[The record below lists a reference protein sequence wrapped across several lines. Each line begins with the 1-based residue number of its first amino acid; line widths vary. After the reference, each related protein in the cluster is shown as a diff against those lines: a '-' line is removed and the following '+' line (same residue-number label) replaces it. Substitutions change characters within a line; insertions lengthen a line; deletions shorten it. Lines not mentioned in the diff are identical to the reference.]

1 MQPGRHTG
9 STRSLNSPGKE
20 AASSEKWTTSES
32 MWRFMGMKRHHADTT
47 MSHAMAKEVVLNW
60 LAPNAARW
68 VVSQN
73 STSRLASAGSERAHF
88 SVMSSMTPHLP
99 QAPRRPRP
107 RELET
112 PSSLSSMFISMTLMD
127 AYAKTSHLELV
138 LKVLGKM
145 PSRNIVSRTMP
156 VASLVRGG
164 QWHYMLFPLVWPM
177 TPMPTR
183 SWSRRCPRPRPRSLT
198 SLATCGIEH
207 AVNHASLL
215 CTHMSSYRH
224 FCNLFVSLL

>member
-1 MQPGRHTG
+1 
-9 STRSLNSPGKE
+9 
-20 AASSEKWTTSES
+20 

-156 VASLVRGG
+156 VASLVRDKSDIERICKEVFKDLSDKNTG
-164 QWHYMLFPLVWPM
+164 LLDIN
-177 TPMPTR
+177 
-183 SWSRRCPRPRPRSLT
+183 SLHV
-198 SLATCGIEH
+198 AT
-207 AVNHASLL
+207 L
-215 CTHMSSYRH
+215 MFYK
-224 FCNLFVSLL
+224 